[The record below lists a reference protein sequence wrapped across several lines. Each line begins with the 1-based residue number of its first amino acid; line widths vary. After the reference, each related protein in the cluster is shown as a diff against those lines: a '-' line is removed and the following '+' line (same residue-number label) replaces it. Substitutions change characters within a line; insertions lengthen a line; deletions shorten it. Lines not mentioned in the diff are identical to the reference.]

1 LADVVATTGSSAEP
15 YGTTTAV
22 FVAVPVLVAVP
33 VCEIVGVRDTVAE
46 TTMTP
51 LCAAIVAISADITP
65 PCGIT

>member
-1 LADVVATTGSSAEP
+1 M
-15 YGTTTAV
+15 